1 MRFLRSLRQRVIA
14 QMALLLALVFGIALL
29 GVNSIRSLDTSV
41 TSELSLLLES
51 TDLGNGLVTSVS
63 SEIRAA
69 ETYLARPNQ
78 RTRLLTIEDGDS
90 AYGYQ
95 RRYRALA
102 SLTTADRYIV
112 NKIASNQAQ
121 IEVAYGMAHALT
133 DLGRLDE
140 ARRMADQARGPS
152 DTLLGD
158 VRALGLAQTTRA
170 SSRAA
175 DLHRQAANRR
185 SVLWGLFLASLLVG
199 AVTSFGTVRSV
210 DRPLNRLIG
219 AAEQFGAGDLRPIKL
234 GGAMPTEIE
243 RLGRAMDDMGSRLR
257 EVVRSVV
264 GEASQIGNSASDFSA
279 MSEELAASSGEIST
293 AMVKIAGSAEQQVS
307 GMEKADALL
316 VSLREI
322 AEANAQA
329 AAKVA
334 DLGDRIQALAAQHR
348 ADVAAA
354 GQSLLDVR
362 EVVRTSAGQVQELAR
377 SSEPITAFIDLIKQ
391 ISSQTNLLALNAAI
405 EAARAGEHGRG
416 FAVVAEE
423 VRRLADSSAAAA
435 EDVAATVKFIRQQT
449 QQVVGTMEVGSAKVQ
464 GIEGVANAAARALEE
479 ISLAVQEVHDAAEAV
494 AREVAANQAIVEQL
508 GQRTREVSQSATE
521 HAASSEEVTAAAQEQ
536 TASTEQMAAA
546 AGDLLQGA
554 TRLTAMMQE
563 FKT

>member
-1 MRFLRSLRQRVIA
+1 
-14 QMALLLALVFGIALL
+14 
-29 GVNSIRSLDTSV
+29 
-41 TSELSLLLES
+41 
-51 TDLGNGLVTSVS
+51 VTSVS

-140 ARRMADQARGPS
+140 ARRVADQARGPS

-170 SSRAA
+170 SARAA

-508 GQRTREVSQSATE
+508 GHRTREVSQSASE

>member
-1 MRFLRSLRQRVIA
+1 MTLLRSLRQRVIA
-14 QMALLLALVFGIALL
+14 GMVLLIALVFAIALL
-29 GVNSIRSLDTSV
+29 GVNSIRALDSSV
-41 TSELSLLLES
+41 KQELSLLLEG
-51 TDLGNGLVTSVS
+51 TDLGNGLVSSVA
-63 SEIRAA
+63 SEIRSA
-69 ETYLARPNQ
+69 EQYLVRPDE
-78 RTRLLTIEDGDS
+78 RLRSTTIEEGDS
-90 AYGYQ
+90 AYAYQ
-95 RRYRALA
+95 RRYRALS

-112 NKIASNQAQ
+112 NKIAANQAQ
-121 IEVAYGMAHALT
+121 IEVAYGLAHALT
-133 DLGRLDE
+133 DVGRADE
-140 ARRMADQARGPS
+140 ARRMADRARAPS

-158 VRALGLAQTTRA
+158 VRALGLAQTTRSVA
-170 SSRAA
+170 RAG
-175 DLHRQAANRR
+175 DLRRQADEARNA
-185 SVLWGLFLASLLVG
+185 LWGLFLASLLLG
-199 AVTSFGTVRSV
+199 ALTSYWTVRSV
-210 DRPLNRLIG
+210 DRPLGQLIG
-219 AAEQFGAGDLRPIKL
+219 AAERFGGGDLRPIQL
-234 GGAMPTEIE
+234 GAMPSEIE
-243 RLGRAMDDMGSRLR
+243 RLARAMDDMGGRLR
-257 EVVRSVV
+257 GVVLSVV
-264 GEASQIGNSASDFSA
+264 GEASQMGNSASDFSA

-293 AMVKIAGSAEQQVS
+293 AMVKIAASAEQQVS

-316 VSLREI
+316 VSLRDI
-322 AEANAQA
+322 AEANATA
-329 AAKVA
+329 ASRVA
-334 DLGDRIQALAAQHR
+334 ELGDRIQELAARHR

-377 SSEPITAFIDLIKQ
+377 FSEPITTFIDLIKQ

-435 EDVAATVKFIRQQT
+435 EDVAKTVRHIRHQV
-449 QQVVGTMEVGSAKVQ
+449 QQVVGTMEVGSTKVQ
-464 GIEGVANAAARALEE
+464 GIEGVAVAAARALQE
-479 ISLAVQEVHDAAEAV
+479 ISQAVAEVHDAAEAV

-508 GQRTREVSQSATE
+508 GQRTREVSQSAGE
-521 HAASSEEVTAAAQEQ
+521 HASASEEVTAAAEEQ

>member
-1 MRFLRSLRQRVIA
+1 MRLLPSLRHRVIA

-41 TSELSLLLES
+41 KEEISLLLES
-51 TDLGNGLVTSVS
+51 TNLGNGLVSSVS
-63 SEIRAA
+63 SEIRSA
-69 ETYLARPNQ
+69 EAYLARPNQ
-78 RTRLLTIEDGDS
+78 RLRLLTIEDGDS
-90 AYGYQ
+90 AYAYQ
-95 RRYRALA
+95 RRYRSLGSLA
-102 SLTTADRYIV
+102 TADRYIV

-133 DLGRLDE
+133 DLGRADE
-140 ARRMADQARGPS
+140 ARRTADLARGPS

-170 SSRAA
+170 SSRAE
-175 DLHRQAANRR
+175 DLHRQAADRR
-185 SVLWGLFLASLLVG
+185 NLLWGLFLASLLVG

-219 AAEQFGAGDLRPIKL
+219 AAEQFGAGDLRPIQL
-234 GGAMPTEIE
+234 GSAMPTEIE

-257 EVVRSVV
+257 GVVRSVV

-293 AMVKIAGSAEQQVS
+293 AMVKIAASAEQQVS

-316 VSLREI
+316 GSLREI

-329 AAKVA
+329 AARVA
-334 DLGDRIQALAAQHR
+334 ELGDRIQELAARHR
-348 ADVAAA
+348 SDVAAA

-362 EVVRTSAGQVQELAR
+362 EVVRKSAGQVQELAR

-435 EDVAATVKFIRQQT
+435 EDVANTVRFIRQQT

-464 GIEGVANAAARALEE
+464 GIEGVATAAARALEE
-479 ISLAVQEVHDAAEAV
+479 ISRAVEEVHDAAEAV

-508 GQRTREVSQSATE
+508 GHRTREVSQSASE
-521 HAASSEEVTAAAQEQ
+521 HAASSEEVTAAAEEQ

-554 TRLTAMMQE
+554 TRLTSLMQE

>member
-1 MRFLRSLRQRVIA
+1 MRLLPSLRHRVIA

-41 TSELSLLLES
+41 KEEISLLLES
-51 TDLGNGLVTSVS
+51 TDLGNGLVSSVS
-63 SEIRAA
+63 SEIRSA
-69 ETYLARPNQ
+69 EAYLARGNQ
-78 RTRLLTIEDGDS
+78 RLRLMTIEEGDS
-90 AYGYQ
+90 AYAYQ
-95 RRYRALA
+95 RRYRSLG

-121 IEVAYGMAHALT
+121 IEVAYGLAHALT
-133 DLGRLDE
+133 DLGRADE
-140 ARRMADQARGPS
+140 ARRMADLARGPS

-170 SSRAA
+170 SSRA
-175 DLHRQAANRR
+175 DELHRQAANRR
-185 SVLWGLFLASLLVG
+185 NLLWGLFLASLLVG

-219 AAEQFGAGDLRPIKL
+219 AAEQFGAGDLRPIQL
-234 GGAMPTEIE
+234 GSAMPTEIE

-257 EVVRSVV
+257 GVVRSVV

-293 AMVKIAGSAEQQVS
+293 AMVKIAASAEQQVS

-316 VSLREI
+316 GSLREI

-329 AAKVA
+329 AARVA
-334 DLGDRIQALAAQHR
+334 ELGDRIQELAARHR
-348 ADVAAA
+348 SDVAAA

-435 EDVAATVKFIRQQT
+435 EDVANTVRFIRQQT
-449 QQVVGTMEVGSAKVQ
+449 HQVVGTMEVGSAKVQ
-464 GIEGVANAAARALEE
+464 GIEGVATAAARALEE
-479 ISLAVQEVHDAAEAV
+479 ISRAVEEVHDAAEAV

-508 GQRTREVSQSATE
+508 GHRTREVSQSASE
-521 HAASSEEVTAAAQEQ
+521 HAASSEEVTAAAEEQ

-554 TRLTAMMQE
+554 TRLTSLMQE

>member
-1 MRFLRSLRQRVIA
+1 MSALRSLRHRVIA
-14 QMALLLALVFGIALL
+14 GMVLLIALVFGIALL
-29 GVNSIRSLDTSV
+29 GVNSIRSLDRSV
-41 TSELSLLLES
+41 NQELSLLLES
-51 TDLGNGLVTSVS
+51 TDLGNGLVSSVA
-63 SEIRAA
+63 SEIRSA
-69 ETYLARPNQ
+69 EQYLVRSDD
-78 RTRLLTIEDGDS
+78 RLRSATIEEGDS
-90 AYGYQ
+90 AYAYQ
-95 RRYRALA
+95 RRYRSLG

-112 NKIASNQAQ
+112 NKIAANQAQ

-133 DLGRLDE
+133 DLGRTEE
-140 ARRMADQARGPS
+140 ARRMADRARAPS

-158 VRALGLAQTTRA
+158 VRALGLAQTTRSVA
-170 SSRAA
+170 RAA
-175 DLHRQAANRR
+175 DLRRQAANRR
-185 SVLWGLFLASLLVG
+185 NMLWGLFLTSMLLGSL
-199 AVTSFGTVRSV
+199 TSFWTVRSV
-210 DRPLNRLIG
+210 DRPLNHLIG
-219 AAEQFGAGDLRPIKL
+219 AAERFGAGDLRPIQL
-234 GGAMPTEIE
+234 GGGMPTEIE
-243 RLGRAMDDMGSRLR
+243 RLARAMDDMGGRLR
-257 EVVRSVV
+257 GVVVSVV

-293 AMVKIAGSAEQQVS
+293 AMVKIAASAEQQVS

-329 AAKVA
+329 SSRVA
-334 DLGDRIQALAAQHR
+334 DLGDRIQELAARHR

-362 EVVRTSAGQVQELAR
+362 EVVRTSAGQVQDLAR
-377 SSEPITAFIDLIKQ
+377 FSEPITAFIDLIKQ

-423 VRRLADSSAAAA
+423 VRRLADSSATAA
-435 EDVAATVKFIRQQT
+435 EDVAKTVRHVRHQV
-449 QQVVGTMEVGSAKVQ
+449 QQVVGTMEVGSEKVQ
-464 GIEGVANAAARALEE
+464 GIEGVALAAARALEE
-479 ISLAVQEVHDAAEAV
+479 ISRAVEEVHDAAEAV

-508 GQRTREVSQSATE
+508 GQRTRDVSQSASE
-521 HAASSEEVTAAAQEQ
+521 HAASSEEVTAAAEEQ
-536 TASTEQMAAA
+536 TASTEEMAAA

-554 TRLTAMMQE
+554 TRLTALMQE